1 MSNLFSYFQRIE
13 PKKMAATTADNET
26 ISQTNKTPKTEKN
39 GVTKKNQTPKESLT
53 SARKSMNMSDVYS
66 ADSPKSE
73 KRKQTSSIAIDDNDN
88 TPKTKKRKTLNARNE
103 SECEDD
109 DDEPQ
114 FKVSKNQNRKRI
126 AILDSDD
133 EDGIENDH
141 MDVDVTPINKRSTKS
156 EIKKKG
162 NSSTTAVSR
171 KKKAEES
178 DDEEALYNEGS
189 DNESEENA
197 SEIDE
202 YDDDDDDEGGNDQV
216 KTPKRRTTTL
226 NKVKKP
232 VKRIDDSNFTHL
244 SLEFLKDGKR
254 RDANRRLHTDPNYD
268 SRTLYVPDEYLN
280 SITPAM
286 RQWWTLKMD
295 YYDTILFFKV
305 GKFYE
310 LYNMDAIT
318 CVPELNLTM
327 MKGDLAHCGFPE
339 KAYSKFA
346 DILVSKGYKVAR
358 VEQTE
363 TPNMMKERLEQQT
376 GRKNKFDKT
385 VRREICQITTPGTK
399 TFNTLDN
406 DNVFR
411 ESLFLLSIV
420 EVPIPDNKIT
430 PCEFGVCFVDTTI
443 AQFYIGQFEDDR
455 YLSRLQ
461 TLLAQFPPAQILCE
475 KNKISEKTKKVL
487 TLTQAKIEYLTPN
500 KEMYETTKTLDILRD
515 DTYFKDENGDL
526 HWPDAF
532 QHVFNEGD
540 KQGLHVRSTYQI
552 SMRALGG
559 IMWYLQHCLVD
570 KELLSMR
577 KFSIFQP
584 PDENIE
590 LKEASTFKQQNMVL
604 DATTLYNL
612 EILSNSRGG
621 KEGSLLYT
629 CDRCS
634 THFGKRLLARWLS
647 APLCNVNEINER
659 LNAIDILREKSDLC
673 TKVREKLKTIPDL
686 ERLFCRIHSLGHRPL
701 DLDHPEN
708 RAILYEDITYSK
720 RKIQDF
726 LSALTGL
733 KVANEVVELFSKHS
747 DISQSSILLEKIIY
761 RGDDNF
767 PDLDE
772 ILNYYANAF
781 SPAQARNEGKIIPSA
796 GVCKPYDDSLNE
808 IRNNEK
814 ELNEYLNKQ
823 KKILKNHD
831 MKYVHVQ
838 KIRYAM
844 EIPENACRN
853 LDDDYE
859 LMSSR
864 KGFKRYYTSE
874 LRELIEALTE
884 SEKKKELAL
893 KDTTSSLFRHFDSH
907 HDTFQRVL
915 NCLSTLD
922 VLLSFVAYSQ
932 SYSDMCRP
940 AVLSTENDQQSFIN
954 IQNGKH
960 PCMLQKSTDSF
971 IPNDIILADKS
982 SKEIWQTKPLVL
994 VTGPN
999 MGGKSTLMRET
1010 AVLAILAHVGSYVPA
1025 TSCKMSVC
1033 DRIFTRLG
1041 ASDRIM
1047 AGESTFFIEL
1057 SEASSILRH
1066 ATRHSLVLIDE
1077 LGRGTATFD
1086 GTAIACSVVNDLANR
1101 IQCRTLFSTHYH
1113 TLVDDFEKHE
1123 NVGLGHMSC
1132 MIENDEETP
1141 SKQTLVFLY
1150 KFVEGS
1156 CPKSHGFNAA
1166 RLANI
1171 PESIVELAQTKAL
1184 AFERWV
1190 TLKRTLFTLKKAT
1203 DQSQSQDILQIISQ
1217 LKLN

>member
-1 MSNLFSYFQRIE
+1 
-13 PKKMAATTADNET
+13 MASTTANDGSN
-26 ISQTNKTPKTEKN
+26 SQANNTPKHDNN
-39 GVTKKNQTPKESLT
+39 GFKKKNQTPKESLT
-53 SARKSMNMSDVYS
+53 SSRKSMNMSDVYS

-73 KRKQTSSIAIDDNDN
+73 KRKQSSTITTDDHDAL
-88 TPKTKKRKTLNARNE
+88 PKNKKRKTLNARNE
-103 SECEDD
+103 SDNDDDD
-109 DDEPQ
+109 DDEPEL
-114 FKVSKNQNRKRI
+114 KVSKSQNRKRI
-126 AILDSDD
+126 AILDSD
-133 EDGIENDH
+133 EEELENDR
-141 MDVDVTPINKRSTKS
+141 MDVDVTPLNKKTSKTKNDT
-156 EIKKKG
+156 KTKG
-162 NSSTTAVSR
+162 NNSTRTSR
-171 KKKAEES
+171 KKKTEEIE
-178 DDEEALYNEGS
+178 DEEALYNDGS
-189 DNESEENA
+189 ADENDESEPEEYEDDNE
-197 SEIDE
+197 
-202 YDDDDDDEGGNDQV
+202 DQT

-226 NKVKKP
+226 NRNKKAA
-232 VKRIDDSNFTHL
+232 KHANDSNFTHL
-244 SLEFLKDGKR
+244 SLDFLKDGKR
-254 RDANRRLHTDPNYD
+254 RDANRRLHTDSNYD

-280 SITPAM
+280 TLTPAM
-286 RQWWTLKMD
+286 RQWWTMKME
-295 YYDTILFFKV
+295 YFDTILFFKV

-310 LYNMDAIT
+310 LYNMDAAI
-318 CVPELNLTM
+318 CAPELNLTM
-327 MKGDLAHCGFPE
+327 MKGEVAHCGFPE

-346 DILVSKGYKVAR
+346 DILVTKGYKVAR

-363 TPNMMKERLEQQT
+363 TPNMMKERLEQEK

-411 ESLFLLSIV
+411 ESLYLLCIV
-420 EVPIPDNKIT
+420 EVPINDNKIT

-461 TLLAQFPPAQILCE
+461 TLLAQYPPAQILCE
-475 KNKISEKTKKVL
+475 KNKLSEKTKKVL
-487 TLTQAKIEYLTPN
+487 TLTHAKMEYLIAN

-515 DTYFKDENGDL
+515 DTYFKDEKGNL
-526 HWPDAF
+526 QWPDAF
-532 QHVFNEGD
+532 QHVFNEGKELTCGD
-540 KQGLHVRSTYQI
+540 QQGLHVRSNFQL

-559 IMWYLQHCLVD
+559 IIWYLQHCLVD

-590 LKEASTFKQQNMVL
+590 LKEASTFKQQNMIL
-604 DATTLYNL
+604 DAATLYNL

-634 THFGKRLLARWLS
+634 THFGKRLLSRWLS

-659 LNAIDILREKSDLC
+659 LNAIDALRQKNDLC
-673 TKVREKLKTIPDL
+673 TKIRDKLKTIPDL

-701 DLDHPEN
+701 DPDHPEN
-708 RAILYEDITYSK
+708 RAILYEDITYDK

-726 LSALTGL
+726 LAALSGL
-733 KVANEVVELFSKHS
+733 KVANEIVQLFSKHN
-747 DISQSSILLEKIIY
+747 DLSSSSALLDSIIY
-761 RGDDNF
+761 QNNENKNKNF
-767 PDLDE
+767 PNLDD
-772 ILNYYANAF
+772 ILDYYTKAF
-781 SPAQARNEGKIIPSA
+781 SHAQARNEGKIIPSV
-796 GVCKPYDDSLNE
+796 GVCKQYDDALNE
-808 IRNNEK
+808 IRENEK
-814 ELNEYLNKQ
+814 DLNDYLNKQ
-823 KKILKNHD
+823 KKFLKNHD
-831 MKYVHVQ
+831 IKYVHIQ

-844 EIPENACRN
+844 EIPESACRN

-874 LRELIEALTE
+874 LRELIEELTE

-922 VLLSFVAYSQ
+922 VLLSFTAYSQ

-940 AVLSTENDQQSFIN
+940 NLLQTENDQQPFIN
-954 IQNGKH
+954 IHDGKH
-960 PCMLQKSTDSF
+960 PCMLEKATNIF
-971 IPNDIILADKS
+971 IPNDIILADQS
-982 SKEIWQTKPLVL
+982 STEHWQTKPLVL

-999 MGGKSTLMRET
+999 MGGKSTLMRQT

-1025 TSCKMSVC
+1025 ISCTMSVC

-1047 AGESTFFIEL
+1047 AGESTFFVEL

-1066 ATRHSLVLIDE
+1066 ASRHSLVLIDE
-1077 LGRGTATFD
+1077 LGRGTSTFD

-1101 IQCRTLFSTHYH
+1101 IKCRTLFSTHYH

-1132 MIENDEETP
+1132 MIENDEET
-1141 SKQTLVFLY
+1141 STKETLVFLY

-1171 PESIVELAQTKAL
+1171 PESIVELAQTKAA

-1190 TLKRTLFTLKKAT
+1190 TLKRILLTLKKVT
-1203 DQSQSQDILQIISQ
+1203 DNSQQQDILQFLSQ

>member
-1 MSNLFSYFQRIE
+1 
-13 PKKMAATTADNET
+13 MAATTADNET
-26 ISQTNKTPKTEKN
+26 ISPTNKTPKSDKN
-39 GVTKKNQTPKESLT
+39 GVTKKNQTPKESSGST
-53 SARKSMNMSDVYS
+53 RKSMNMSDIYS
-66 ADSPKSE
+66 ADSPKTE
-73 KRKQTSSIAIDDNDN
+73 KRKKSPPMPADDYDN
-88 TPKTKKRKTLNARNE
+88 LPKNKKRKTLNARNE
-103 SECEDD
+103 SDD

-114 FKVSKNQNRKRI
+114 LKVSKNQNRKRI
-126 AILDSDD
+126 AILDSD
-133 EDGIENDH
+133 EEEGLENDR

-156 EIKKKG
+156 AAKKKG
-162 NSSTTAVSR
+162 VSSTTTSR

-178 DDEEALYNEGS
+178 EDEEALYKDESDDGS
-189 DNESEENA
+189 EENESEVE
-197 SEIDE
+197 E
-202 YDDDDDDEGGNDQV
+202 YDDDEAVDQT
-216 KTPKRRTTTL
+216 KTPKRRTATL
-226 NKVKKP
+226 NKEKKP
-232 VKRIDDSNFTHL
+232 AKNISDSNFTHL

-280 SITPAM
+280 SLTPAM

-295 YYDTILFFKV
+295 YFDTILFFKV

-318 CVPELNLTM
+318 CAPELNLTM
-327 MKGDLAHCGFPE
+327 MKGDMAHCGFPE

-346 DILVSKGYKVAR
+346 DILVTKGYKVAR

-363 TPNMMKERLEQQT
+363 TPNMMKERLEQQG

-461 TLLAQFPPAQILCE
+461 TLLAQFPPTQILCE

-487 TLTQAKIEYLTPN
+487 TLTHAKIEYLIPN

-526 HWPDAF
+526 HWPNAF
-532 QHVFNEGD
+532 EHVFNEGD
-540 KQGLHVRSTYQI
+540 KQGLHVRSTFQI

-577 KFSIFQP
+577 KFAIFQP

-621 KEGSLLYT
+621 KEGSLLQT
-629 CDRCS
+629 CDRCL

-647 APLCNVNEINER
+647 APVCNVNEINER
-659 LNAIDILREKSDLC
+659 LNAIDCLRDKTDLC
-673 TKVREKLKTIPDL
+673 GKIREKLKTIPDL

-701 DLDHPEN
+701 DPDHPEN

-726 LSALTGL
+726 LSALAGL
-733 KVANEVVELFSKHS
+733 KIANEIAELFSKHQ
-747 DISQSSILLEKIIY
+747 DIADSSVLLKKLIF
-761 RGDDNF
+761 RGDENF
-767 PDLDE
+767 PELEE
-772 ILNYYANAF
+772 ILNYYTNAF
-781 SPAQARNEGKIIPSA
+781 SHAQARNEGKIIPSA
-796 GVCKPYDDSLNE
+796 GVCKQYDDSLNE
-808 IRNNEK
+808 IRDNEK
-814 ELNEYLNKQ
+814 ALNEYLNKQ
-823 KKILKNHD
+823 KKFLKNHD
-831 MKYVHVQ
+831 IKFVHVQ

-844 EIPENACRN
+844 EIPESACRN

-874 LRELIEALTE
+874 LRELIDALTE

-893 KDTTSSLFRHFDSH
+893 KDTTSSLFRHFDGH

-915 NCLSTLD
+915 NCLSALD

-940 AVLSTENDQQSFIN
+940 SVLPTDNDQQPFIN
-954 IQNGKH
+954 IQNGRH

-982 SKEIWQTKPLVL
+982 SNEIWQTKPLVL

-1025 TSCKMSVC
+1025 SSCKMSVC

-1047 AGESTFFIEL
+1047 AGESTFFVEL

-1101 IQCRTLFSTHYH
+1101 IKCRTLFSTHYH

-1132 MIENDEETP
+1132 MIETDEDTP
-1141 SKQTLVFLY
+1141 SRQTLVFLY

-1171 PESIVELAQTKAL
+1171 PDSIVELAQTKAL

-1190 TLKRTLFTLKKAT
+1190 TLKRILFNLKKVT
-1203 DQSQSQDILQIISQ
+1203 DKSQSQDLLQFLSQ

>member
-1 MSNLFSYFQRIE
+1 MSNLYSYFQRIE
-13 PKKMAATTADNET
+13 PKKMAATTANDEST
-26 ISQTNKTPKTEKN
+26 SQTKVTPKRENN
-39 GVTKKNQTPKESLT
+39 GLTKKKQTPKEP
-53 SARKSMNMSDVYS
+53 RKPMNMSDIYS

-73 KRKQTSSIAIDDNDN
+73 KRKKSSTIAADDHDIS
-88 TPKTKKRKTLNARNE
+88 PKTKKRRTLNARNE
-103 SECEDD
+103 SDNED
-109 DDEPQ
+109 DDEP
-114 FKVSKNQNRKRI
+114 KLRVSKSQNRKRA
-126 AILDSDD
+126 AILDSD
-133 EDGIENDH
+133 EEETENAR
-141 MDVDVTPINKRSTKS
+141 MDVDVTPISKKTIQKDAKTKANNSTK
-156 EIKKKG
+156 
-162 NSSTTAVSR
+162 TSR

-178 DDEEALYNEGS
+178 EDEEVLYNDGS
-189 DNESEENA
+189 EEQSDQNESEPE
-197 SEIDE
+197 E
-202 YDDDDDDEGGNDQV
+202 YDEDEDDENQT

-226 NKVKKP
+226 NKT
-232 VKRIDDSNFTHL
+232 KRPPKHVNDSNFTHL
-244 SLEFLKDGKR
+244 SLEFLKDGHR

-268 SRTLYVPDEYLN
+268 SRTLYVPEEYLN
-280 SITPAM
+280 SVTPAL
-286 RQWWTLKMD
+286 RQWWVMKME
-295 YYDTILFFKV
+295 YFDTILFFKV

-310 LYNMDAIT
+310 LYNMDAVT
-318 CVPELNLTM
+318 CAPELNLTM

-363 TPNMMKERLEQQT
+363 TPNMAKERLEQQT
-376 GRKNKFDKT
+376 GRKSKFDKT

-411 ESLFLLSIV
+411 ESSYLLCVV
-420 EVPIPDNKIT
+420 EVPITGNKMT
-430 PCEFGVCFVDTTI
+430 PWEFGICFVDTTI

-461 TLLAQFPPAQILCE
+461 TLLAQYPPAQILCE
-475 KNKISEKTKKVL
+475 KNKLSEKTKKVL
-487 TLTQAKIEYLTPN
+487 TLTHAKIEYLMPN
-500 KEMYETTKTLDILRD
+500 KELYETTKTLDILRD
-515 DTYFKDENGDL
+515 DTYFKDEKGNL
-526 HWPDAF
+526 QWPDAF

-540 KQGLHVRSTYQI
+540 QQGLHIRSTFQL

-559 IMWYLQHCLVD
+559 ILWYLQHCLVD

-590 LKEASTFKQQNMVL
+590 LKEISTFKQQNMVL

-621 KEGSLLYT
+621 KENSLLYT

-634 THFGKRLLARWLS
+634 THFGKRLLSRWLS

-659 LNAIDILREKSDLC
+659 LNAIDALRDKTDLC
-673 TKVREKLKTIPDL
+673 NKVRDKLKIIPDL

-701 DLDHPEN
+701 DTEHPEN

-726 LSALTGL
+726 LAALTGL
-733 KVANEVVELFSKHS
+733 KVANEIVQIFAKHNDLS
-747 DISQSSILLEKIIY
+747 TSSSLLNAIIY
-761 RGDDNF
+761 QNDENKNKSF
-767 PDLDE
+767 PNLDE
-772 ILNYYANAF
+772 LLDYYTKAF
-781 SPAQARNEGKIIPSA
+781 SHAQARTEGKIIPTS
-796 GVCKPYDDSLNE
+796 GVCQQYDDALNE
-808 IRNNEK
+808 IRDNEK
-814 ELNEYLNKQ
+814 ALNDYLSKQ
-823 KKILKNHD
+823 KNILKNRD
-831 MKYVHVQ
+831 IKYVHVQ

-844 EIPENACRN
+844 EMSESACRN

-874 LRELIEALTE
+874 LRELLEELTE

-907 HDTFQRVL
+907 HETFQRVL
-915 NCLSTLD
+915 SCLSTLD
-922 VLLSFVAYSQ
+922 VLLSFTAYSQ
-932 SYSDMCRP
+932 SCADMCRP
-940 AVLSTENDQQSFIN
+940 VILQIENDQQPFIN
-954 IQNGKH
+954 IRDGKH
-960 PCMLQKSTDSF
+960 PCMLEKATSTF

-982 SKEIWQTKPLVL
+982 SNEEWQTKPLVL

-1025 TSCKMSVC
+1025 VSCTMSVC

-1047 AGESTFFIEL
+1047 AGESTFFVEL

-1077 LGRGTATFD
+1077 LGRGTSTFD

-1123 NVGLGHMSC
+1123 KVGLGHMSC
-1132 MIENDEETP
+1132 MIEKDEET
-1141 SKQTLVFLY
+1141 STKEILVFLY

-1171 PESIVELAQTKAL
+1171 PESIVELAQTKAS

-1190 TLKRTLFTLKKAT
+1190 TLKRILLTMKKVT
-1203 DQSQSQDILQIISQ
+1203 DSSQQHDILQFLSQ
-1217 LKLN
+1217 LKLH

>member
-13 PKKMAATTADNET
+13 PKKMATTTADDESIRPSSN
-26 ISQTNKTPKTEKN
+26 TPKN
-39 GVTKKNQTPKESLT
+39 GHTKKSQTPKES
-53 SARKSMNMSDVYS
+53 SRKSMNMSDVYS

-73 KRKQTSSIAIDDNDN
+73 KRKPIDDHE
-88 TPKTKKRKTLNARNE
+88 TLPKNKKRKTLNARNE
-103 SECEDD
+103 SDED

-114 FKVSKNQNRKRI
+114 LKVSKSQNRKRI

-133 EDGIENDH
+133 DNGLENDN
-141 MDVDVTPINKRSTKS
+141 MDVEVTPSNKRSTAKN
-156 EIKKKG
+156 IKKKG
-162 NSSTTAVSR
+162 NTSTTTSR
-171 KKKAEES
+171 KKKTEDSE
-178 DDEEALYNEGS
+178 DEEALYNDGS
-189 DNESEENA
+189 ADESEENE
-197 SEIDE
+197 SGVEE
-202 YDDDDDDEGGNDQV
+202 YDDDNDEEQT

-226 NKVKKP
+226 NREKKKP
-232 VKRIDDSNFTHL
+232 PKHVHDNNFTHL
-244 SLEFLKDGKR
+244 SLDFLKDGKR
-254 RDANRRLHTDPNYD
+254 RDINLRLHTDPNYD
-268 SRTLYVPDEYLN
+268 PRTLHVPEEYLN

-286 RQWWTLKMD
+286 RQWWVLKSEH
-295 YYDTILFFKV
+295 YDTILFFKV

-310 LYNMDAIT
+310 LYHMDAVI

-327 MKGDLAHCGFPE
+327 MKNESAHCGFPE

-363 TPNMMKERLEQQT
+363 TPDMMKQRIEQQT
-376 GRKNKFDKT
+376 GRKSKFDKT
-385 VRREICQITTPGTK
+385 VRREVCQITTPGTK

-406 DNVFR
+406 DNIFR
-411 ESLFLLSIV
+411 ESLFLLCIV
-420 EVPIPDNKIT
+420 EIPITDNKIT

-461 TLLAQFPPAQILCE
+461 TLLAQYPPVQILCE

-487 TLTQAKIEYLTPN
+487 TLTHAKMEYLTPN

-515 DTYFKDENGDL
+515 DTYFKDEKGNL
-526 HWPDAF
+526 QWPDAF
-532 QHVFNEGD
+532 QHVFNDGD
-540 KQGLHVRSTYQI
+540 AQGLHVRPAFLI

-559 IMWYLQHCLVD
+559 IIWYLQHCLID

-584 PDENIE
+584 PDENVE
-590 LKEASTFKQQNMVL
+590 LKEASTFTQQNMVL

-612 EILSNSRGG
+612 EILTNSRGG
-621 KEGSLLYT
+621 KEGSLLYV

-659 LNAIDILREKSDLC
+659 LNAIDILREKKELC
-673 TKVREKLKTIPDL
+673 IKIRDKLKTIPDL

-701 DLDHPEN
+701 DPDHPEN

-726 LSALTGL
+726 LSAFAGL
-733 KVANEVVELFSKHS
+733 KVANDIVELFSKYN
-747 DISQSSILLEKIIY
+747 DIPSSSNLLKKIIY
-761 RGDDNF
+761 RGDENF
-767 PDLDE
+767 PELGELLDF
-772 ILNYYANAF
+772 YTNAF
-781 SPAQARNEGKIIPSA
+781 SHAQARTEGKIIPTV
-796 GVCKPYDDSLNE
+796 GVCKEYDDSLND
-808 IRNNEK
+808 IRENEK
-814 ELNEYLNKQ
+814 ELNEYLTKQ

-831 MKYVHVQ
+831 IKYVHVQ

-844 EIPENACRN
+844 EIPEKACGN

-874 LRELIEALTE
+874 LRELLETLNE
-884 SEKKKELAL
+884 SEKKKESAL
-893 KDTTSSLFRHFDSH
+893 KDTTSSLFRKFDSH
-907 HDTFQRVL
+907 HDIFQRVL

-922 VLLSFVAYSQ
+922 VILSLVGYSE

-940 AVLSTENDQQSFIN
+940 IVLATDDNQQAFIN
-954 IQNGKH
+954 IRDGKH
-960 PCMLQKSTDSF
+960 PCMLQKSTDTF

-982 SKEIWQTKPLVL
+982 SNEIWQTKPLVL

-1047 AGESTFFIEL
+1047 AGESTFFVEL

-1066 ATRHSLVLIDE
+1066 ASRHSLVLIDE
-1077 LGRGTATFD
+1077 LGRGTSTFD

-1101 IQCRTLFSTHYH
+1101 IKCRTLFSTHYH

-1123 NVGLGHMSC
+1123 SVGLGHMSC
-1132 MIENDEETP
+1132 MIEKDDETSTKE
-1141 SKQTLVFLY
+1141 TLVFLY

-1171 PESIVELAQTKAL
+1171 PESIIELAQSKAS

-1190 TLKRTLFTLKKAT
+1190 TLKRILFTLKKIT
-1203 DQSQSQDILQIISQ
+1203 DKSQEQDILQFLSQ